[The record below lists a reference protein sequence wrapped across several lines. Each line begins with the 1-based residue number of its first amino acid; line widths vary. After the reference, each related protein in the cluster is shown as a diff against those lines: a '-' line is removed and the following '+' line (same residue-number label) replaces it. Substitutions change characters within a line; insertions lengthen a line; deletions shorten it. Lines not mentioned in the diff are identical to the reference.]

1 MSGPPAIAVDGPAA
15 SGKTVV
21 GRRLAQLLGYR
32 FLDTGAMYRAVT
44 LLALE
49 QSIALDDAEALT
61 RIAKEM
67 DFHTIEPAAVDREQ
81 GGDSPRV
88 LVNGRNV
95 TSDVRSPRV
104 DRAVSQVSQVPG
116 VRYALVRLQQEIG
129 RQGSVVMVGRDIGT
143 VVLPDA
149 KLKVFL
155 EASAAV
161 RARRR
166 YEEMAQHGVATRYA
180 DVLADLRHRD
190 KIDSERAISPLVPAV
205 DAQTVNTDSS
215 TIDEV
220 VETLWRLTAKP

>member
-21 GRRLAQLLGYR
+21 GRRLARLLGYR

-49 QSIALDDAEALT
+49 QGVAPDDAEGLT

-67 DFHTIEPAAVDREQ
+67 DFQTIEPTASDCEQ
-81 GGDSPRV
+81 SGDIPRV
-88 LVNGRNV
+88 LVNERDV
-95 TSDVRSPRV
+95 TTDVRSPRV
-104 DRAVSQVSQVPG
+104 DRTVSQVSQVPD
-116 VRYALVRLQQEIG
+116 VRNALVGLQREIG
-129 RQGSVVMVGRDIGT
+129 REGSVVMVGRDIGT

-149 KLKVFL
+149 KPKVFL

-161 RARRR
+161 RAHRRFD
-166 YEEMAQHGVATRYA
+166 EMAQHGGGTCYE
-180 DVLADLRHRD
+180 DVLADLRRRD
-190 KIDSERAISPLVPAV
+190 KIDSERATAPLVPASDAHRV
-205 DAQTVNTDSS
+205 DTDSC